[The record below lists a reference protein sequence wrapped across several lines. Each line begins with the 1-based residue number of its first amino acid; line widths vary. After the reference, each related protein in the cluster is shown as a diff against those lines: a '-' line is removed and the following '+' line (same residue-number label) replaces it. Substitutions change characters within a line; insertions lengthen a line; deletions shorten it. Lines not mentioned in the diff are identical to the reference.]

1 MADSSPLVSV
11 VIPVHDG
18 ERYLAEAIESVLAQ
32 THPVLEVI
40 VADDGSRDRSLEIA
54 RGFGERVRCLEAERS
69 GPGPARNRGIA
80 AAGGEYL
87 AFLDCDD
94 RWHPEKL
101 ERQLRLLADT
111 EAEIAFAMA
120 RQFISPELPPGQA
133 ARFDVPAE
141 PQAARQVGAMLIA
154 REDFDRVGP
163 FSAER
168 MGEFM
173 EWLLRA
179 REAGLRETVAAE
191 VLLERRVHPAGH
203 SLSERPQ
210 IGQYAQILK
219 HSLDRRRTGRTD
231 AGEQPPR

>member
-1 MADSSPLVSV
+1 MADSRPLVSV

-32 THPVLEVI
+32 TQTDVEII
-40 VADDGSRDRSLEIA
+40 VSDDGSRDGSLEIA
-54 RGFGERVRCLEAERS
+54 RGFGERVRCLEHERS
-69 GPGPARNRGIA
+69 GPGPARNRGVA
-80 AAGGEYL
+80 AARGEYL

-101 ERQLRLLADT
+101 ERQLRLLAAP
-111 EAEIAFAMA
+111 EAELAFAMA
-120 RQFISPELPPGQA
+120 RQFISPELSSEQA
-133 ARFDVPAE
+133 ARFEVPAE
-141 PQAARQVGAMLIA
+141 PQVARQVGTMLIA
-154 REDFDRVGP
+154 REDFDCVGP

-179 REAGLRETVAAE
+179 REAGLGEIVADA

-203 SLSERPQ
+203 SLSGRPQ
-210 IGQYAQILK
+210 MGQYAQILK
-219 HSLDRRRTGRTD
+219 HSLDRRRAGTGS
-231 AGEQPPR
+231 GKQPPR